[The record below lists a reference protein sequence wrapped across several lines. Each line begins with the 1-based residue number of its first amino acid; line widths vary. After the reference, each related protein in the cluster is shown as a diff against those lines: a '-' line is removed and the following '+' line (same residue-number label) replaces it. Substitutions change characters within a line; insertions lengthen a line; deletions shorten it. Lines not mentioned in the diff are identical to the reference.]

1 MQRPFF
7 ELRVRYGSVSLK
19 DFKPKQTRRGVKAGA
34 WGKRKL
40 YEGVFIT
47 DKIRA
52 ICLRVKARRGSQSRS
67 YGDHPSATG
76 PSNPQPGAKR
86 RKSLSCAFFLSSVR
100 TSVSSR
106 ARGSRCVGFAG
117 FVGFRQRPSRKCQR
131 LQGGFSRYCADALF
145 AGHVAR
151 SFSLVFD
158 FQKHQCIAVRVVSRR
173 SGTPGWGLSG
183 GTSARPLVLPV

>member
-1 MQRPFF
+1 MALLREAIPQAEDLKRREWFREIMGIVQRPFF
-7 ELRVRYGSVSLK
+7 ELRVRYGSVPLK

-40 YEGVFIT
+40 YEGAFIT

-86 RKSLSCAFFLSSVR
+86 RKSLSCAFFLSSDR
-100 TSVSSR
+100 TCVSSR
-106 ARGSRCVGFAG
+106 RSDSLMPIARECR
-117 FVGFRQRPSRKCQR
+117 FRRFCR
-131 LQGGFSRYCADALF
+131 FSPAPF
-145 AGHVAR
+145 EE
-151 SFSLVFD
+151 
-158 FQKHQCIAVRVVSRR
+158 VSA
-173 SGTPGWGLSG
+173 PPG
-183 GTSARPLVLPV
+183 GTKGTVRALSLRVT